1 MILFKNGKENLIDI
15 LDFKILTIK
24 KNKNNLIELKKY
36 FIEFKI
42 PVIPIRA
49 KDLIKQFNLKE
60 GKAPKE
66 RTADPGCNPDFMPC
80 IQAVQININD
90 KLNFLGWLA
99 LFYELQNKSK
109 IVSLTAYSKNVASI
123 LDNHCDI
130 ILVGDSLG
138 SVLYN
143 YKSTKEVTLN
153 TMIEHS
159 KSVRMGIKKSLMIV
173 DMPHNT
179 YRTPKEALKNA
190 KQIMKKTKCD
200 GVKLEGGKKIYET
213 IKTLVK
219 NKIPVM
225 GHLGLLPQ
233 SDKTFKF
240 KGKKKLERN
249 NIIRDSQ
256 LLEKAGVFSIVLE
269 CVETSLAK
277 LVTQNLKIPT
287 IGIGASKYC
296 DGQILVLD
304 DLIGLNPMNYKF
316 VKKYANIRKD
326 ISKAVSSY
334 SKEVRKIK
342 FPNKKNSF

>member
-1 MILFKNGKENLIDI
+1 MS
-15 LDFKILTIK
+15 KIKKIISK
-24 KNKNNLIELKKY
+24 KNK
-36 FIEFKI
+36 
-42 PVIPIRA
+42 
-49 KDLIKQFNLKE
+49 
-60 GKAPKE
+60 
-66 RTADPGCNPDFMPC
+66 T
-80 IQAVQININD
+80 
-90 KLNFLGWLA
+90 
-99 LFYELQNKSK
+99 K

-143 YKSTKEVTLN
+143 YKSTREVTLN

-159 KSVRMGIKKSLMIV
+159 KSVKMGIKKSLMIV

-200 GVKLEGGKKIYET
+200 GVKLEGGKKIYQT
-213 IKTLVK
+213 VKTLVK

-240 KGKKKLERN
+240 KGKNELERD
-249 NIIRDSQ
+249 NILREAQ

-277 LVTQNLKIPT
+277 RVTQSLKIPT

-296 DGQILVLD
+296 DGQILVFD

-316 VKKYANIRKD
+316 VKNMQIL
-326 ISKAVSSY
+326 
-334 SKEVRKIK
+334 EKIFLK
-342 FPNKKNSF
+342 LFQITQKKLEKLNFQIKKILIN